1 MKTMYAGKAFSPLT
15 TLSQP
20 AGMEDAVL
28 HIADA
33 SAFPDAPNLATI
45 GADEDAETIFYAAKT
60 ADTLSGVIRGIE
72 GQARSWQ
79 AGEVIS
85 RNFTNADYTALTEN
99 IQILKSELDTIQLTP
114 GPQGPQGIP
123 GPIGKDGIQGLPGET
138 GPQGERGEPGAA
150 GPKGDPGPAGKDGE
164 QGPPG
169 ERGEP
174 GAAGPKG
181 NTGPAGKD
189 GLTTSVNRITQVNGN
204 ISLTLDDIPDGQTRS
219 WNAILSQ
226 IGDIG
231 TVLDNINGEV
241 I

>member
-85 RNFTNADYTALTEN
+85 RNFTNADYAALTEN
-99 IQILKSELDTIQLTP
+99 IQTLKSELDTIQLTP
-114 GPQGPQGIP
+114 GPQGE
-123 GPIGKDGIQGLPGET
+123 K
-138 GPQGERGEPGAA
+138 GEPGAA
-150 GPKGDPGPAGKDGE
+150 GPKGDPGL
-164 QGPPG
+164 
-169 ERGEP
+169 
-174 GAAGPKG
+174 
-181 NTGPAGKD
+181 AGKD
-189 GLTTSVNRITQVNGN
+189 GLTTSVNQITQVNGN
-204 ISLTLDDIPDGQTRS
+204 IALTLDDIPDGQERS

-226 IGDIG
+226 IGDIS

-241 I
+241 VQ

>member
-99 IQILKSELDTIQLTP
+99 IQTLKSELDTIQLTP
-114 GPQGPQGIP
+114 GPQGPQGE
-123 GPIGKDGIQGLPGET
+123 K
-138 GPQGERGEPGAA
+138 GEPGAA
-150 GPKGDPGPAGKDGE
+150 GPKGDPGL
-164 QGPPG
+164 
-169 ERGEP
+169 
-174 GAAGPKG
+174 
-181 NTGPAGKD
+181 AGKD
-189 GLTTSVNRITQVNGN
+189 GLTTSVNQITQVNGN
-204 ISLTLDDIPDGQTRS
+204 IALTLDDIPDGQERS

-241 I
+241 VQ